1 MTKQFVVILELD
13 TGYMDCLAV
22 CDNAEQAYGEAYL
35 ALVDGL
41 DPKDYY
47 ISLPEPREGDNGFM
61 IETVEKKTGE
71 IYQTVTVLI
80 REIEQEET

>member
-1 MTKQFVVILELD
+1 MEQFVVILELD

-41 DPKDYY
+41 EPKDYY
-47 ISLPEPREGDNGFM
+47 ISLPEPREGDNGFV
-61 IETVEKKTGE
+61 IETVEKKTGK

>member
-1 MTKQFVVILELD
+1 MKQFVVILELD

-41 DPKDYY
+41 EPDDYY
-47 ISLPEPREGDNGFM
+47 ISLPEPREGDNGFV
-61 IETVEKKTGE
+61 IETVEKKTGKT
-71 IYQTVTVLI
+71 YQTVTVLI